1 MKTIYEEIREIKDS
15 NLPLEIKLC
24 ALWGLQNSKKEEYEA
39 KKVFREI
46 LREAMPIGEPM
57 RVKDIKAR
65 FNLPLSIQKL
75 TAELYTMQY
84 YGELKREEIPS
95 GKTFKVIQSYGH
107 WGWDYM
113 GNWHWH
119 EGGEVEIE
127 EKFAYYTRVR

>member
-24 ALWGLQNSKKEEYEA
+24 ALWGLQNTAKEEWEA
-39 KKVFREI
+39 TKAFRDV

-65 FNLPLSIQKL
+65 FNLPISVQKL
-75 TAELYTMQY
+75 TVELYDMQY
-84 YGELKREEIPS
+84 VGSLRREVIPS
-95 GKTFKVIQSYGH
+95 GKKIKAIENGH
-107 WGWDYM
+107 FECINDAWECVAGK
-113 GNWHWH
+113 
-119 EGGEVEIE
+119 EVEIE